1 VSREDLLP
9 ITTKVARKLAVR
21 HTAHAGR
28 ITDLLERFY
37 NDVLDDFKAEAFA
50 PRLQQQNIMVTDLV
64 SDMGSWCR
72 GFELGMEHN
81 PSMWRK
87 WFKDARRKKA
97 ISTIIATANP
107 EIQLKFGVAGAK
119 EFGWTAYRLVSD
131 LVPLIWS
138 YWRFEAALDDIAGPD
153 RR

>member
-1 VSREDLLP
+1 M
-9 ITTKVARKLAVR
+9 RKMAIKWLAN
-21 HTAHAGR
+21 
-28 ITDLLERFY
+28 I
-37 NDVLDDFKAEAFA
+37 DVVDDFKAEAFV

-72 GFELGMEHN
+72 GFVLGMEHN
-81 PSMWRK
+81 PSRWRK

-107 EIQLKFGVAGAK
+107 EIQEKFGVASAK

-138 YWRFEAALDDIAGPD
+138 YWRFEAALDDLAV
-153 RR
+153 